1 MSFDPVP
8 SNSHHNLDAQI
19 AQLMQCKPLSEQER
33 NLHQQ
38 EGPKEK
44 TSNHIRGKVD
54 SVSCYC
60 KVDASLKTV
69 VGARKFVSGSKIC
82 IQPDINP
89 RAHRTKNSRRERNR
103 VQSPLLPGLPDDLAV
118 ACLIRVPRVEHRK
131 LRLVCKRWQRLVSG
145 NFYYSQRKNLGMA
158 EEWVYVMKRDRDGKI
173 SWHAFDPTYQVWQPL
188 PPVPGEYS
196 EARGFGC
203 AVLSGCHLYLFGG
216 EDPLKGSMRRV
227 VFYSART
234 NKWHAAPSMYRR
246 RHCFGSCVIDNC
258 LYVAGG
264 ECEGIQRALRSAEMY
279 DPNKN
284 RWSPIAEMSTG
295 MVPFIGVV
303 YNGKWYLK
311 GLRTHRQVMSE
322 VYDPETNTW
331 NPVNDGM
338 VASWRNP
345 STTMNGQLYSID
357 CRDGCKLR
365 VYDDATDSWIKFI
378 DSKLHLGSS
387 RALEAAALVPL
398 NGKLCIIRNNM
409 SISLVDVSSHDKHVE
424 SNPHLWENVGG
435 RGHLRTMFTN
445 LLSSIAGRSGIKSH
459 ILHCQVLQA

>member
-1 MSFDPVP
+1 MERGAEESPNAHRGFR
-8 SNSHHNLDAQI
+8 LQA
-19 AQLMQCKPLSEQER
+19 PL
-33 NLHQQ
+33 
-38 EGPKEK
+38 
-44 TSNHIRGKVD
+44 VD

-60 KVDASLKTV
+60 KVDSSLKTV
-69 VGARKFVSGSKIC
+69 VGARRFVPGSKIC

-89 RAHRTKNSRRERNR
+89 RAHKKKNSRRERTR
-103 VQSPLLPGLPDDLAV
+103 VQPPLLPGLPDDLAI

-131 LRLVCKRWQRLVSG
+131 LRLVCKRWHRLLAG
-145 NFYYSQRKNLGMA
+145 NYYYSLRKNLGMA

-173 SWHAFDPTYQVWQPL
+173 SWHAFDPTYQVWLPL
-188 PPVPGEYS
+188 PPVPVEYS

-216 EDPLKGSMRRV
+216 EDPLRGSMRRV

-234 NKWHAAPSMYRR
+234 NKWHPAPSMLRR

-264 ECEGIQRALRSAEMY
+264 ECEGIQRALRSAEVY
-279 DPNKN
+279 DPNRN
-284 RWSPIAEMSTG
+284 RWSSVTDMTTG

-311 GLRTHRQVMSE
+311 GLGSHRQVMSE
-322 VYDPETNTW
+322 SYDPENSSW
-331 NPVNDGM
+331 SPVTDGM
-338 VASWRNP
+338 VSSWRNP
-345 STTMNGQLYSID
+345 STTMNGHLYSID

-365 VYDDATDSWIKFI
+365 VYNEEADSWVKFI

-387 RALEAAALVPL
+387 RALEAAALIPL

-409 SISLVDVSSHDKHVE
+409 SISLVDVSNPDKQVE
-424 SNPHLWENVGG
+424 SNPNLWENVGG
-435 RGHLRTMFTN
+435 KGPFRTMVTN
-445 LLSSIAGRSGIKSH
+445 ILSSIAGRSGLKTH
-459 ILHCQVLQA
+459 IVHCQVLQA